1 MSVDE
6 AKQAYRGL
14 DDEQRARVEQMVEKG
29 WRRRAAVGSVIGQ
42 NRAYNLQEA
51 SDTAET
57 MTTEPSRGDTAL
69 AAGMGAADALAP
81 AAEMQGVAAGLGAP
95 VAKLTGSERAG
106 KIAGGAMMA
115 LGGIPMLVPAALAS
129 RATQSGQNA
138 RAAQQE
144 KSDELIDSPAGA
156 AYAAGNLGANVG
168 SAATGLGGSAMQL
181 IKNPHYTGVTPSSL
195 KSAAAPVLER
205 LKGAGRELT
214 RETLDGGGQPT
225 KIGMLKRA
233 VKAIRGEGGVA
244 TDDMIEGSSPLV
256 LEPKVPGVQSLAD
269 DIGDAAPSPS
279 GLTLERKVPV
289 AGPAGAVAPEAPSL
303 SMTREAEMFD
313 EGAAA
318 WNSWRHKTPPPAM
331 PRPDLEPAAQVMS
344 TSTRSMRTP
353 ATPAQGAMAAPQLQ
367 PRAPAPPQ
375 PDMPADVMAGM
386 APPKLQP
393 KPAPS
398 AAPAPTSSWT
408 PEQIAAF
415 QRAEAA
421 RSGVPPPSELPP
433 APPMQVKRPAAIE
446 AETPPQSRSP
456 KQRGAPTLKKQWRAM
471 GDAEQQKTVR
481 DLAKS
486 GIPLGEA
493 ARRLGV
499 PQKDIAAMFKAAQ
512 LGA

>member
-1 MSVDE
+1 
-6 AKQAYRGL
+6 
-14 DDEQRARVEQMVEKG
+14 
-29 WRRRAAVGSVIGQ
+29 
-42 NRAYNLQEA
+42 
-51 SDTAET
+51 
-57 MTTEPSRGDTAL
+57 
-69 AAGMGAADALAP
+69 
-81 AAEMQGVAAGLGAP
+81 
-95 VAKLTGSERAG
+95 
-106 KIAGGAMMA
+106 
-115 LGGIPMLVPAALAS
+115 
-129 RATQSGQNA
+129 
-138 RAAQQE
+138 
-144 KSDELIDSPAGA
+144 
-156 AYAAGNLGANVG
+156 
-168 SAATGLGGSAMQL
+168 
-181 IKNPHYTGVTPSSL
+181 
-195 KSAAAPVLER
+195 VLER
-205 LKGAGRELT
+205 LKSAGREMT
-214 RETLDGGGQPT
+214 REAVDGVQPT
-225 KIGMLKRA
+225 KFGMMGRA
-233 VKAIRGEGGVA
+233 VKALG
-244 TDDMIEGSSPLV
+244 
-256 LEPKVPGVQSLAD
+256 
-269 DIGDAAPSPS
+269 GDAAPQPRGDYAAMLREQMDAPLAPPVLQRAPTSSPVPEV
-279 GLTLERKVPV
+279 TAQRVPV
-289 AGPAGAVAPEAPSL
+289 AGPAGAVAPEAPL

-481 DLAKS
+481 ELAKS